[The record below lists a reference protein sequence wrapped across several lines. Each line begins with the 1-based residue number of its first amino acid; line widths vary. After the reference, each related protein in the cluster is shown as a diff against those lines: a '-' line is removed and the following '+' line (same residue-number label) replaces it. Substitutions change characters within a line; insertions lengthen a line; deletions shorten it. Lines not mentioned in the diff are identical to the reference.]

1 MIQTPYDSREFLGG
15 QTFLTDCGG
24 RLQILNDYSM
34 PDAQIEMGVHFEGDP
49 EEMESDVLYTKFRL
63 PDKDGIVWEYE
74 SRFSVEVILDTMNN
88 LADSTSSLK
97 KFADAPQAVADAF
110 SEKSCLKGVTYCND
124 DRMYRHVL
132 VGDSAKEINFH
143 YSALSFDFC
152 FLEISFF
159 TRLCVKISGLTEDD
173 LLYTTSPF
181 VGPNTAFY
189 SEDENSWVS
198 HTIPAPVLFKKTN
211 ETAKSNIGVVYSQN
225 GE

>member
-1 MIQTPYDSREFLGG
+1 MTIYRSYDLLLKRYAPAS
-15 QTFLTDCGG
+15 
-24 RLQILNDYSM
+24 ILITSD
-34 PDAQIEMGVHFEGDP
+34 G
-49 EEMESDVLYTKFRL
+49 DVLSWFGTAAAF
-63 PDKDGIVWEYE
+63 V
-74 SRFSVEVILDTMNN
+74 DTMNN
-88 LADSTSSLK
+88 LADSTSSLR

-152 FLEISFF
+152 FLEISFS

-189 SEDENSWVS
+189 SEDEDSWVS

-211 ETAKSNIGVVYSQN
+211 ETAKSNIGVIYSQN